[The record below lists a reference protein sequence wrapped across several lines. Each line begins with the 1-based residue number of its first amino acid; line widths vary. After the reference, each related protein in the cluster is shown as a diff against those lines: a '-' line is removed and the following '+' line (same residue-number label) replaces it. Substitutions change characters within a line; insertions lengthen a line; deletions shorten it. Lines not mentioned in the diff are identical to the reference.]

1 MNIDS
6 VNRRIVI
13 DRVYLTIDIPFL
25 YSFLGNSFDKEVYE
39 KLKRD
44 FPQFLQRV
52 SEGKGKRGDFHFRV
66 PVEVWS
72 EDDIEKSLDG
82 REIASLSISLR
93 KPYRARGYFNLNR
106 LYLKE
111 HGLDP
116 YQDSYK
122 DDNVL
127 PIDIVE
133 DEDYN
138 LLKEFCRL
146 FLYRLEQF
154 KLEYVYYLNK
164 VFNVDVFEIGRTMGY
179 NNRDVLDSI
188 VLSIQSAEVCVEYLH
203 CESLQ
208 FQHITDERKHNYLKV
223 YGDLTQTEY
232 YTPNKKSIHVQWK
245 RYQKGAG
252 INRHEFTWNSE
263 VSRLWLSGDLD
274 YLLNSIR
281 YGVEQSYAL
290 FGFDFDSL
298 KPLPLS
304 CEDVIQDYASWWKL
318 PLDLVKTILFGRAYV
333 LSFDFYTRGLRER
346 LKSRRLIVPLE
357 KELGGKKG
365 LWRWSDTVQRI
376 RLSLQGY
383 YRCPECGSIMRYS
396 NEHFKHICEC
406 CNYEMDYSRFSIG
419 CEDFQQEYESRLLS
433 FKRL

>member
-1 MNIDS
+1 M
-6 VNRRIVI
+6 
-13 DRVYLTIDIPFL
+13 DIPFL
-25 YSFLGNSFDKEVYE
+25 HSVLGNTFDKRTYE
-39 KLKRD
+39 RLKEE

-52 SEGKGKRGDFHFRV
+52 SEGRGKRGDFHFRV

-72 EDDIEKSLDG
+72 EDDIEMSLDG
-82 REIASLSISLR
+82 REIASISISLR
-93 KPYRARGYFNLNR
+93 KPHISRGYFNLNR
-106 LYLKE
+106 LYMKE
-111 HGLDP
+111 HGLNP
-116 YQDSYK
+116 YLESYK

-133 DEDYN
+133 DENDG
-138 LLKEFCRL
+138 LLSEFCRL
-146 FLYRLEQF
+146 FVSRLEQF
-154 KLEYVYYLNK
+154 KLEYIYYLKK
-164 VFNVDVFEIGRTMGY
+164 VFDVDVFEIADIRGY
-179 NNRDVLDSI
+179 DYNDVSDL
-188 VLSIQSAEVCVEYLH
+188 VNLSVQSAEVCVEWLH

-232 YTPNKKSIHVQWK
+232 YTPNKKSIHIQWK

-263 VSRLWLSGDLD
+263 VSRMWLSGDVD
-274 YLLNSIR
+274 YLVNSIK
-281 YGVEQSYAL
+281 YGIEQSYHL
-290 FGFDFDSL
+290 FGFDFKTL
-298 KPLPLS
+298 RPLPLT
-304 CEDVIQDYASWWKL
+304 CEDVVQDYAEWWKL

-333 LSFDFYTRGLRER
+333 LSFDFHTKGLREK

-383 YRCPECGSIMRYS
+383 YRCPKCNSIMRYS
-396 NEHFKHICEC
+396 DECFRHVCEYC
-406 CNYEMDYSRFSIG
+406 GYEIDYSRFVLG
-419 CEDFQQEYESRLLS
+419 CEDSQQEYESKLIS
-433 FKRL
+433 FERV